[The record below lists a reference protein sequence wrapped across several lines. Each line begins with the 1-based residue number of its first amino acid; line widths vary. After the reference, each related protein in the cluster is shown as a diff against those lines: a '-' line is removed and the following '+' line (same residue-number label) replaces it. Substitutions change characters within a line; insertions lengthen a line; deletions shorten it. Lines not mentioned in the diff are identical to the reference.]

1 MKVRLI
7 NQISGLTISKMKV
20 LIRSYMTPNPLID
33 KEKAII
39 ADGLSSEASLTDER
53 CNYIP
58 MIDYVTIRK
67 LKG

>member
-39 ADGLSSEASLTDER
+39 ADGFFLFYS
-53 CNYIP
+53 P
-58 MIDYVTIRK
+58 
-67 LKG
+67 